1 MKRNWSGNFPG
12 DKSQLFRLPT
22 TALNRTNSDSALHTS
37 VMNPPTGD
45 PFTTGGPTLT
55 PQSNRRTVF
64 PYPVP
69 PIEENVLDEGKLLK
83 PWDTKKPSTPAHG
96 VPSALNTGG
105 SLPDLSSLHFPS
117 PLPTPLDQDEPGYPG
132 SSSLSG
138 GSSTGNLASTLTQLG
153 INAANAQGGN
163 GNFHHHTQGTYR
175 RHFKML
181 GLILQ

>member
-1 MKRNWSGNFPG
+1 MYLLLLFPL
-12 DKSQLFRLPT
+12 SIF
-22 TALNRTNSDSALHTS
+22 TS
-37 VMNPPTGD
+37 PE
-45 PFTTGGPTLT
+45 
-55 PQSNRRTVF
+55 Q
-64 PYPVP
+64 
-69 PIEENVLDEGKLLK
+69 
-83 PWDTKKPSTPAHG
+83 PSTPTHG

-163 GNFHHHTQGTYR
+163 GSFHHTQGAYR
-175 RHFKML
+175 
-181 GLILQ
+181 LQQVEGTF